1 MFRAIRHTHA
11 RTVARRSALVAGL
24 AIALGGGAA
33 PAHATLDFED
43 LDVGNNG
50 LYLGY
55 GFDRWSFESGA
66 WHVAYR
72 PGDFAVVTDNRMQGV
87 LFSGNGSK
95 RMRTANGGAITVTS
109 LDGQPFNATGFEG
122 GETWISLPHYW
133 ATAIQVTGFRRDGQ
147 TVAETFAL
155 DLVKDPL
162 LGMESFAL
170 GAGFRGLL
178 ALEFRGI
185 GGNPDFSIDNVMLTP
200 VPEPALAWLMLAGLG
215 AGALLRRRGR
225 LGPAGA

>member
-1 MFRAIRHTHA
+1 MAT
-11 RTVARRSALVAGL
+11 
-24 AIALGGGAA
+24 
-33 PAHATLDFED
+33 PAHAHLDFED
-43 LDVGNNG
+43 VDVGNNG
-50 LYLGY
+50 FYLGY

-72 PGDFAVVTDNRMQGV
+72 PGDFVIVNDNRMQGV

-95 RMRTANGGAITVTS
+95 RMLTANGGAITVTS
-109 LDGQPFNATGFEG
+109 LDGQPFNANGFEG

-133 ATAIQVTGFRRDGQ
+133 ATAIQVTGHLRDGQ

-155 DLVKDPL
+155 DLHKDPL
-162 LGMESFAL
+162 LGMEAFTL

-185 GGNPDFSIDNVMLTP
+185 GGNPDFSIDNVMLSP

-215 AGALLRRRGR
+215 TGALLRRRGR
-225 LGPAGA
+225 LAPTGC